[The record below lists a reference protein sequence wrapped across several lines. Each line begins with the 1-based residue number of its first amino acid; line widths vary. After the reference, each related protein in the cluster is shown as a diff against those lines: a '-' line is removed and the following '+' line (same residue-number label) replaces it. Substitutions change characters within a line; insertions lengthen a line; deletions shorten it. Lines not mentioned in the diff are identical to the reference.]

1 MSATQEYDTEKFR
14 VFRCP
19 NCKEYIN
26 NQMTECSFCHITIDL
41 VVARKAADSEDRENK
56 IFRRQHYKRHMRVGS
71 LVFLAGAI
79 PTALMIYGTFI
90 LTGEI
95 IFVFYGAIAGGL
107 TDFLYGLDGWIGEIR
122 DKHSYR

>member
-1 MSATQEYDTEKFR
+1 
-14 VFRCP
+14 
-19 NCKEYIN
+19 
-26 NQMTECSFCHITIDL
+26 
-41 VVARKAADSEDRENK
+41 
-56 IFRRQHYKRHMRVGS
+56 MRVGS